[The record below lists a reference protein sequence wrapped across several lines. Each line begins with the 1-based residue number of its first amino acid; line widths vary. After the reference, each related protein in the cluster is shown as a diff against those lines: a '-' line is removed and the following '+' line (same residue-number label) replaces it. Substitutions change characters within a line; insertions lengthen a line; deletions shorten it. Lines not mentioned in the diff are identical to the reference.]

1 MAFEERRRRYSLPG
15 SPSPRLSINK
25 TGPSSSLPPR
35 SRSHSLTLSR
45 APSPFT
51 EPPSLGMAM
60 GKISADSVSGHPY
73 PRLISDIRTRTR
85 YPPWITNSIHIRY
98 PRVTD
103 IRGYIRLPTTHTK
116 YLNPANSNNQQ
127 VVASGITC
135 TCIWVKK
142 QSTTRCIWNNLYFTP
157 GQPRRSRGLRGGSTR
172 RD

>member
-1 MAFEERRRRYSLPG
+1 VIGQKLGYNGFHGLNFVTIRHTRLR
-15 SPSPRLSINK
+15 PSAL
-25 TGPSSSLPPR
+25 
-35 SRSHSLTLSR
+35 HSGLYMSGTLQQCFLIHLGQ
-45 APSPFT
+45 P
-51 EPPSLGMAM
+51 ELGMAT

-73 PRLISDIRTRTR
+73 PQFISDIRTRTR

-98 PRVTD
+98 PRITD

-116 YLNPANSNNQQ
+116 YINPANSNNQQ

-142 QSTTRCIWNNLYFTP
+142 QSTSRCIWNNLYFTP
-157 GQPRRSRGLRGGSTR
+157 GQPRWSRGLRGGSTR